1 MTCLVFDDIS
11 AAECALALQDTV
23 KGIDLARVGLSGLRG
38 MRVAAHAAPVF
49 DGWDPVAGT
58 RLRRGSHPNRPK
70 SHYVGT
76 LETAKG
82 YGALLLYSLRSRRP
96 SVSGS

>member
-58 RLRRGSHPNRPK
+58 RL
-70 SHYVGT
+70 YFGT
-76 LETAKG
+76 GVTQTA
-82 YGALLLYSLRSRRP
+82 RSRTTSELSRQP
-96 SVSGS
+96 RDTAPCSSTACGPVARQ